1 MRRYS
6 AREILNKLRWHPEY
20 DFSRVIVVYLDRF
33 QGFLEFS
40 GEDIEEIGHKFV
52 YLKSGAAIPQHR
64 IVEIKYGEE
73 SVWRRQ

>member
-33 QGFLEFS
+33 QGFLEFK

-52 YLKSGAAIPQHR
+52 YLKGGAAIPQHR
-64 IVEIKYGEE
+64 IVEIKYGGD